1 MNEDMRTL
9 TCINSVAM
17 SLFGAA
23 MGMFGEW
30 GISTVAFV
38 SALANAT
45 VLLMEDV
52 EEKKKRF
59 EGGNPPILR

>member
-1 MNEDMRTL
+1 MMDSTKTL

-45 VLLMEDV
+45 VLLLEDI
-52 EEKKKRF
+52 EEKKKTV
-59 EGGNPPILR
+59 

>member
-1 MNEDMRTL
+1 MDSMRML

-23 MGMFGEW
+23 TAMFGEW

-38 SALANAT
+38 SALMDAA
-45 VLLMEDV
+45 VLLLEDV
-52 EEKKKRF
+52 EKKKKTV
-59 EGGNPPILR
+59 